1 MSQTID
7 FLGDLDNK
15 IEEIDKAIVTYN
27 EIIEGLKWQRYE
39 LLSKKHDLDMN
50 DVLECIIE
58 KGLSANEV
66 LKMIN
71 GVKLPEYMNGSGIKM

>member
-1 MSQTID
+1 MSQTS
-7 FLGDLDNK
+7 GVTNDLDKK
-15 IEEIDKAIVTYN
+15 IEEIEKTIITYN

-39 LLSKKHDLDMN
+39 LLSSKHDLDMN

-71 GVKLPEYMNGSGIKM
+71 GVKTNEYVNGTGIKM

>member
-1 MSQTID
+1 MSQTINIIT
-7 FLGDLDNK
+7 DLDK
-15 IEEIDKAIVTYN
+15 EIEEIDKAIITYN

-39 LLSKKHDLDMN
+39 LLSNKHDLDMN

-66 LKMIN
+66 LKLIN
-71 GVKLPEYMNGSGIKM
+71 GAKLSEYVNGSGIKM

>member
-1 MSQTID
+1 MSHTID
-7 FLGDLDNK
+7 VSIDLDKK
-15 IEEIDKAIVTYN
+15 IEEIEKAIVTYN

-39 LLSKKHDLDMN
+39 LLSNKHDLDMN

-71 GVKLPEYMNGSGIKM
+71 GAKMHEYVNGTGIKM